1 MSEPLSP
8 GAKGR
13 CPHCKLSVRFEFP
26 EDWRIKIVNFSPDM
40 ISSDMGWTSEIRAHV
55 ASCPDCNTP
64 VIDLVWLDI
73 PNYNYGDAEVT
84 KVVRA
89 FPEHASAR
97 AEPPPEVPEPI
108 RVDYR
113 EAAAVEHISRRA
125 AAALARRCLQSTL
138 HHLGFKAK
146 NLFQEVELVANAPG
160 ASSQLRQSLHMVR
173 EIGNYAAHPLPDGN
187 GDFLNVE
194 PGEVE
199 ALFDALDD
207 LFDNFFVKPKQQQ
220 ERRLRLNTKL
230 AAAGRKTV

>member
-26 EDWRIKIVNFSPDM
+26 DDWRVKIASFRPVMDF
-40 ISSDMGWTSEIRAHV
+40 TTEVRAHV
-55 ASCPDCNTP
+55 AACPDCTTP
-64 VIDLVWLDI
+64 VIDLVWVDI
-73 PNYNYGDAEVT
+73 PDYGDTEVT
-84 KVVRA
+84 KFVRA
-89 FPEHASAR
+89 YPEHASTR
-97 AEPPPEVPEPI
+97 LDPPPEVPEAI

-113 EAAAVEHISRRA
+113 EAAAAEPISRRA

-146 NLFQEVELVANAPG
+146 NLFQEIELVANAPG

-194 PGEVE
+194 PGEVD
-199 ALFDALDD
+199 ALFDTLDD
-207 LFDNFFVKPKQQQ
+207 LFDNFFVKPRQQQ
-220 ERRLRLNTKL
+220 ERRNRLNAKL
-230 AAAGRKTV
+230 TAAGRNALP

>member
-1 MSEPLSP
+1 MSDPLSP

-26 EDWRIKIVNFSPDM
+26 EDWKIKIASFRPIPFMSLTTEV
-40 ISSDMGWTSEIRAHV
+40 RAHV
-55 ASCPDCNTP
+55 ASCPDCNVP
-64 VIDLVWLDI
+64 VIDLVWMDI
-73 PNYNYGDAEVT
+73 PNYGDGDMEVT

-89 FPEHASAR
+89 YPEHASAR
-97 AEPPPEVPEPI
+97 LDPPPEVPEAI
-108 RVDYR
+108 RIDYR
-113 EAAAVEHISRRA
+113 EAAAVEPISRRA

-146 NLFQEVELVANAPG
+146 NLFREIELVDNDPR

-194 PGEVE
+194 PGEVD
-199 ALFDALDD
+199 ALFDTLDD
-207 LFDNFFVKPKQQQ
+207 LFDNFFVKPRQQQ
-220 ERRLRLNTKL
+220 ERKDRLNAKL
-230 AAAGRKTV
+230 TAAGRNALP